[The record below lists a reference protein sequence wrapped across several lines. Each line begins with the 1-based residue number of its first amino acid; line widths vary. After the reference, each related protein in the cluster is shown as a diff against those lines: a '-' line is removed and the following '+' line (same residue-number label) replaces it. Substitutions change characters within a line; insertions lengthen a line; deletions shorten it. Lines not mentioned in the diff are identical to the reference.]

1 MGFFKALLAKLV
13 VASNIEAVLENFTT
27 LINLGVKKIIQG
39 KVMEMNMV
47 QKFLNTVT
55 ATTKAH
61 SKEIAQILVLSEP
74 IARDLKKNI
83 TDIFTELEA
92 EMKALKDNPEYK
104 ADSEAINTA
113 TEAISDI
120 LELKSKKIKSK
131 KKSNTEKVMDKIDSI
146 NTAID
151 LSNWIRKLDSLD
163 IDMPYD
169 EALAILGKPDKE
181 NRSRSTYDFR
191 HCYYH
196 KETPCESAVH
206 FIDGKVNDID
216 YPKKEE
222 KKE

>member
-1 MGFFKALLAKLV
+1 MGFFKTLLAKLV

-39 KVMEMNMV
+39 KTLELNMV

-83 TDIFTELEA
+83 TDIFTELET
-92 EMKALKDNPEYK
+92 EMNALKDNPEYK
-104 ADSEAINTA
+104 ADSDMINSA

-120 LELKSKKIKSK
+120 LELKSKKESK
-131 KKSNTEKVMDKIDSI
+131 TEKVMDKIDSI

-196 KETPCESAVH
+196 KETLCESAVH